1 MRDSSLLIEFRE
13 RLGLAENAP
22 GYERA
27 ADPVAV

>member
-27 ADPVAV
+27 DPVAV